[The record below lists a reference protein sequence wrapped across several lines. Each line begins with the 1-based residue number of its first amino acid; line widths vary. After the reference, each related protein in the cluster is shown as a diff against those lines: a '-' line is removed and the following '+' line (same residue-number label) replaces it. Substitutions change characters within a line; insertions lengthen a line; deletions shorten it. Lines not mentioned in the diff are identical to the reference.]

1 MKQSERGSGVVPEI
15 GREKAKKEAQKIL
28 AVEVFGD
35 DAAISEAAR
44 NNLRNHFE
52 IEKDEDILILALGD
66 SHFKYTANLCKSFVE
81 QPFNKALSVE
91 LSTRGMSN
99 QENIKKIGGLL
110 IRYENSLHP
119 NK

>member
-1 MKQSERGSGVVPEI
+1 MS
-15 GREKAKKEAQKIL
+15 REKAKKEAQKIL

-35 DAAISEAAR
+35 DVAVSEAAR

-52 IEKDEDILILALGD
+52 IEKEEDILALALSD
-66 SHFKYTANLCKSFVE
+66 SHFKYTANLCKSFIE
-81 QPFNKALSVE
+81 NPMNRTLLVE

-110 IRYENSLHP
+110 IQHE
-119 NK
+119 K